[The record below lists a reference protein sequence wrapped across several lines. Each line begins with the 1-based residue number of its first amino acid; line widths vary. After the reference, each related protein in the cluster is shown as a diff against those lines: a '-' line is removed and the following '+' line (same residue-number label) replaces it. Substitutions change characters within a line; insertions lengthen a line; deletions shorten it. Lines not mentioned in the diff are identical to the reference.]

1 RCSGWLWQCWRRRRW
16 APRAIRWRHD
26 RRCSRDRWRAGE
38 RRARGR
44 TDGVGRD
51 AGAPP
56 ERPSLSWHRS
66 VLAGPA
72 AAPVAWLPPRRA
84 GHPLL
89 AAIAAVAGFVLL
101 GGALYRLRYWHAR
114 APRWAV
120 LRQAA
125 VAVIVL
131 SLIGTSLATV
141 NFLDTISP

>member
-1 RCSGWLWQCWRRRRW
+1 MTHGLEGDPGAQ
-16 APRAIRWRHD
+16 PQ
-26 RRCSRDRWRAGE
+26 
-38 RRARGR
+38 R
-44 TDGVGRD
+44 TI
-51 AGAPP
+51 
-56 ERPSLSWHRS
+56 LSWHRT
-66 VLAGPA
+66 VLAVTVGA
-72 AAPVAWLPPRRA
+72 LVASMTAQRL

-141 NFLDTISP
+141 NILDTISP

>member
-1 RCSGWLWQCWRRRRW
+1 TRSKRDWSSDVCSSDL
-16 APRAIRWRHD
+16 IRWPHD
-26 RRCSRDRWRAGE
+26 RRCSRDRWRSDE
-38 RRARGR
+38 RRACGMTHGLEGDPGAQPQR
-44 TDGVGRD
+44 TI
-51 AGAPP
+51 
-56 ERPSLSWHRS
+56 LSWHCT
-66 VLAGPA
+66 VLAVTVGA
-72 AAPVAWLPPRRA
+72 LVASMTAQRL